1 MNSCSVETMAKNYIK
16 IYNDMIR
23 LGEVVV
29 SEKVR
34 KLYGHLTDK
43 LQDTGGRYVFDQ
55 KRADYVIEFIERFCK
70 HSKGKWA
77 GKPVVLETWQKALVS
92 ALFGFVD
99 RNTGKRQYKELQLIV
114 ARKNGKS
121 TLAAAIGVYLLVAD
135 GESGPELYS
144 AATQRDQAKIIWSE
158 AVSMIKKSPALNKRC
173 KCLVGKI
180 KCLFN
185 DGSFAPLAS
194 DTNNQDGL
202 NIHGAL
208 IDELHAIKDKN
219 TYDVLVDGMSAREQ
233 PLCIITSTAGTVRDN
248 IFDLKYEEGANIIAG
263 YGDPEGYHDETIL
276 PVIYELDKRSEW
288 VDPKCWAKANP
299 SLGTIKSIEQLAGKV
314 DRAKA
319 NSVYVKN
326 LLCKDFNVRETA
338 TQSFLTFEQL
348 NNEATFG
355 LDALHPR
362 YAIGGVD
369 LSATTDLTC
378 ATIIFKVPGD
388 EMIYVHQMYWIPEDL
403 LEKHVKEDK
412 VPYDVWKQKG
422 YVRTSPGNSI
432 DYRLV
437 VEWFQEMQTEHDIYL
452 YKVGYDSWSAKYFV
466 QNMQEIFGESVME
479 PVIQGKKTLSGPMKS
494 LAAEL
499 EAKTINYNN
508 NPVLKWC
515 LANTC
520 VDVDRNGNI
529 QPTKGISAKNRID
542 GLAALLDAYV
552 VYCESKDDY
561 ENMI

>member
-1 MNSCSVETMAKNYIK
+1 MAKNYIK

-135 GESGPELYS
+135 GESGPEIVS

-158 AVSMIKKSPALNKRC
+158 SVSMIKKSPALNKRC

-263 YGDPEGYHDETIL
+263 YGDPEGYHDETVL

-288 VDPKCWAKANP
+288 VKPECWQKANP
-299 SLGTIKSIEQLAGKV
+299 SLGTIKSIEQLTGKV
-314 DRAKA
+314 ERAKA
-319 NSVYVKN
+319 NSIYVKN
-326 LLCKDFNVRETA
+326 LLCKDFNIRETA

-403 LEKHVKEDK
+403 LENHVKEDK

-437 VEWFQEMQTEHDIYL
+437 VEWFQEMQNEHDIYL

-520 VDVDRNGNI
+520 VDVDRNGNL

>member
-1 MNSCSVETMAKNYIK
+1 MKKRKSWIE
-16 IYNDMIR
+16 IYYGMIEA
-23 LGEVVV
+23 GDVVV

-34 KLYGHLTDK
+34 KLYKHLVDK
-43 LQDTGGRYVFDQ
+43 LQDSTGRYFFDRD
-55 KRADYVIEFIERFCK
+55 KADYVIEFIERFCK

-77 GKPVVLETWQKALVS
+77 GKPVILEVWQKALIS

-99 RNTGKRQYKELQLIV
+99 KKTGMRQYKELLLIV

-121 TLAAAIGVYLLVAD
+121 TLSAAIGDYLLMAD
-135 GESGPELYS
+135 GEPGPEIYS
-144 AATQRDQAKIIWSE
+144 AATKRDQAKIIWEE
-158 AVSMIKKSPALNKRC
+158 AVRMIQKSPALNKRC
-173 KCLVGKI
+173 KCLVSKI
-180 KCLFN
+180 RCMAN
-185 DGSFAPLAS
+185 NGVFAPLAS

-233 PLCIITSTAGTVRDN
+233 PLCVITSTAGTVRDN
-248 IFDLKYEEGANIIAG
+248 IFDLKYEEGANIVAG

-288 VDPKCWAKANP
+288 TNPDCWMKANP
-299 SLGTIKSIEQLAGKV
+299 SLGTIKSREQLHDKV
-314 DRAKA
+314 ERAK
-319 NSVYVKN
+319 NNPIYVKN

-338 TQSFLTFEQL
+338 TEAFLTFEQL
-348 NNEATFG
+348 NNEETFD

-378 ATIIFKVPGD
+378 ASILFKVPD
-388 EMIYVHQMYWIPEDL
+388 DDAVYVKQMYWIPEDL
-403 LEKHVKEDK
+403 LDKHVKEDK
-412 VPYDVWKQKG
+412 VPYDIWRKRG
-422 YVRTSPGNSI
+422 FVRTSPGNSI

-437 VEWFQEMQTEHDIYL
+437 VQWFEEMQTKHDIYL

-466 QNMQEIFGESVME
+466 QNMTDVFGEPVMV

-499 EAKTINYNN
+499 EAKTINYGN

-515 LANTC
+515 MANVC
-520 VDVDRNGNI
+520 IDIDKNGNI

-542 GLAALLDAYV
+542 GFASMLDAYV
-552 VYCESKDDY
+552 VYNNEREEY
-561 ENMI
+561 ENLL

>member
-1 MNSCSVETMAKNYIK
+1 MTAKNGPNYIEQYYGK
-16 IYNDMIR
+16 IER
-23 LGEVVV
+23 GEVIV
-29 SEKVR
+29 SARVKT
-34 KLYGHLTDK
+34 LYKHLMDK
-43 LQDTGGRYVFDQ
+43 LQETGGRYVFDRE
-55 KRADYVIEFIERFCK
+55 KAEYAIDFIEFFCK

-77 GKPVVLETWQKALVS
+77 GRPVLLELWQKALLS

-99 RNTGKRQYKELQLIV
+99 RETHLRQYKELLLIV

-135 GESGPELYS
+135 GEPGPEIYS
-144 AATQRDQAKIIWSE
+144 AATKRDQAKIIWAES
-158 AVSMIKKSPALNKRC
+158 VSMIKKSPALAKRC
-173 KCLVGKI
+173 KCLVSTIRCK
-180 KCLFN
+180 FN
-185 DGSFAPLAS
+185 DGSFSPLAS

-208 IDELHAIKDKN
+208 IDELHAVKDKN

-248 IFDLKYEEGANIIAG
+248 IFDIKYDEGANIVAG

-276 PVIYELDKRSEW
+276 PVIYELDKRAEW
-288 VDPKCWAKANP
+288 TKPECWAKANP
-299 SLGTIKSIEQLAGKV
+299 SLGTIKSVDQLKDKV
-314 DRAKA
+314 NRAKA
-319 NSVYVKN
+319 NPLYVKN
-326 LLCKDFNVRETA
+326 LLTKDFNVRETA
-338 TQSFLTFEQL
+338 TEAFLTFEQL
-348 NNEATFG
+348 NNESTFDIG
-355 LDALHPR
+355 ELKPR

-388 EMIYVHQMYWIPEDL
+388 ETVYAHQMYWIPEDL
-403 LEKHVKEDK
+403 LMKHVHEDK
-412 VPYDVWKQKG
+412 VPYDVWQKRG
-422 YVRTSPGNSI
+422 LVRTSPGNSI

-437 VEWFQEMQTEHDIYL
+437 VDWFQEIQNEHDIYL
-452 YKVGYDSWSAKYFV
+452 FKVGYDSWSAKYFV
-466 QNMQEIFGESVME
+466 QNMNDVFGEPVMV

-499 EAKTINYNN
+499 DAKTINYNN

-552 VYCESKDDY
+552 VYCDTKEDY
-561 ENMI
+561 ENLI